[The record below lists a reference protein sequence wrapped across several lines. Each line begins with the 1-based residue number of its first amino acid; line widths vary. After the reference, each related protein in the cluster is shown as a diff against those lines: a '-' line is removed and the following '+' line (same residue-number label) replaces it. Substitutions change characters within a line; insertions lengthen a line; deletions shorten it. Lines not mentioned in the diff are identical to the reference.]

1 VFSIC
6 LRRRERVERRCPIDE
21 TDKTSEKYYPKTLI
35 IKIVQNHLL
44 FLCIILLTLVFSDF
58 ADRIAGIRFDITID
72 YPCNVTG
79 SITLIN
85 SIKIIITSQAKHQSI
100 NRPLRFPS
108 IPPQVVSNKT
118 TFLPW
123 RSLHTLPAVISLI
136 TPTKARCEASFPIRT
151 DSRAESR

>member
-6 LRRRERVERRCPIDE
+6 LRRERVERRCHIDE

-58 ADRIAGIRFDITID
+58 ADRIAGIRFVITID
-72 YPCNVTG
+72 YPCNVTR
-79 SITLIN
+79 SITPIN

-100 NRPLRFPS
+100 NQSIARSAPHQFHHKSYRTKQPSSLGEAYIHFQPSSDSSHLLRQGVRHHS
-108 IPPQVVSNKT
+108 Q
-118 TFLPW
+118 
-123 RSLHTLPAVISLI
+123 
-136 TPTKARCEASFPIRT
+136 
-151 DSRAESR
+151 